1 MKLPPFRNYA
11 QVLMLGSLFAVTCL
25 VGGLVVL
32 RLIATGTP
40 SYGFLGWNTFL
51 AWMPIGFG
59 LAWAQAT
66 ERGERRLVRAAW
78 AAAWLAFLPNAPY
91 LLTDLQHFNSDRLA
105 PRWFD
110 AWLFGANALNGLLL
124 GSAALAIGHRAL
136 ARTLGPTAA
145 WPAIVV
151 VCVLCG
157 FGIYLG
163 RFLRLNSWNV
173 VTHPIHVA
181 QLIGDIFL
189 APLDHPKA
197 WFVTI
202 VAGATQLLC
211 YLTLC
216 GAAALQRAALLADLR
231 TLRGRPA

>member
-1 MKLPPFRNYA
+1 
-11 QVLMLGSLFAVTCL
+11 MLGSLFAVTCL
-25 VGGLVVL
+25 VGGLVLL
-32 RLIATGTP
+32 RLIATGVP
-40 SYGFLGWNTFL
+40 NYGFLAWNAFL
-51 AWMPIGFG
+51 AWLPIGFA

-110 AWLFGANALNGLLL
+110 AWLLGANSLNGLLL

-136 ARTLGPTAA
+136 ARSLGRVGA
-145 WPAIVV
+145 WPAVVIV
-151 VCVLCG
+151 CLLCG
-157 FGIYLG
+157 FGVYLG
-163 RFLRLNSWNV
+163 RFVRLNSWDV
-173 VTHPIHVA
+173 LTRPFSVA
-181 QLIGDIFL
+181 EIVGDIVLSPL
-189 APLDHPKA
+189 AHPRA
-197 WFVTI
+197 WFVTL

-231 TLRGRPA
+231 ALRGRPA